1 MVRGWVTLKKP
12 FSETL
17 ITECHCSARHAGENR
32 VGVDAGVVDQNLDG
46 AFFEQ
51 GFERRFG
58 GGAVGDIEGD
68 GLGTATVGN
77 DCADDGRGFVQA
89 AIGVD
94 DDVMAVSRQTPA
106 DCRADAAAAAS
117 NQGTFHEWVSLRAV
131 ASSMTAARPSS
142 RQRPAWLSEN

>member
-1 MVRGWVTLKKP
+1 MPLFG
-12 FSETL
+12 
-17 ITECHCSARHAGENR
+17 RHTGENR

-51 GFERRFG
+51 GFERRFR
-58 GGAVGDIEGD
+58 GGAVGDVEGD
-68 GLGTATVGN
+68 GLGAAAST
-77 DCADDGRGFVQA
+77 DDFSDYRCRLVQA

-94 DDVMAVSRQTPA
+94 DDVMAVSGQTPA
-106 DCRADAAAAAS
+106 DCCADAAAAAG
-117 NQGTFHEWVSLRAV
+117 NQGAFHERVSLRAA